1 MVISYSQLMKLST
14 KKDYTVEIKSGE
26 PIVVVPSSKYKNYT
40 LYFKG
45 EVNISDFTYTKS
57 DRDLLIKNSKYDVT
71 VKNYFSA
78 DGTKTSSQVKYI
90 KYDYMGGK
98 TVSILDE
105 GFISADWLNFTP
117 NKKGVVTGSMFSDSI
132 DMTNALTVPLNSKN
146 KGLTINGGKGGDIIT
161 GTAFNDVIS
170 GGAGINIYNYD
181 FGKQSGQDTIK
192 LTKGETLKLN
202 LKNGNQILNCGDVS
216 YAKLLNNLIIYRN
229 GDMSNMI
236 NLNNFFKLN
245 VNVQIADNSMND
257 YLKSDDFEGL
267 NISGVGKIAGTNYN
281 DMIMGSDKNDT
292 ITAKAGN
299 DTISTNG
306 GKDTVVETG
315 VYGHDIIDSSLS
327 SKVTVKL
334 SSFDANN
341 ITYGDDLKYTT
352 DDKSSFT
359 YLGFGTGE
367 STDLWI
373 SAGKKSYH
381 VTKENAETVDYSK
394 DKSNH
399 IVFLTGDN
407 QTIKTSGKGTNVFYA
422 LDGTND
428 YTLKGGNDS
437 IVDKGQDDDTYT
449 AIVNKSTKLVIND
462 DGGNDSLTLNNKSSD
477 LVLFYNTDNNGN
489 TDDDLVIYN
498 KNAVS
503 YSGLSKGYK
512 NNSYTGG
519 IQISNYFADNELENI
534 SYVSGDNNTNI
545 DIKGWKFLLDVYI
558 ADYLKSTNIESV
570 KDVLENGS
578 KKQKQLLT
586 NIFKTTTYSVYE
598 NMLLSS
604 SKYSDI
610 QLENDNNILYIYEVK
625 DGDKKLLYYPIQ
637 KFLGTDSDEIF
648 HLLVLDDNGRLMSM
662 NIDSEMNL
670 TYGLDNDNVV
680 TFDSNEKY
688 SDINFVNDGNTLKIY
703 GKDNALL
710 YTVNNFAE
718 NDDKQKIILNVLDN
732 NDKEMSISI
741 NSLMNKEFN
750 MGNDNVVTF
759 DSSEKY
765 SDINFVN
772 NNGTLKVYGKNN
784 TLLYT
789 VNDFVSANDTQK
801 IILNVLDNN
810 NKAMSISLNSQ
821 MNKEYNLG
829 NDNIITLNSSEKY
842 SDINF
847 VNNNGTLKVYGKNNT
862 LLYTVNDFA
871 SANDTQKI
879 ILNVLD
885 NNNKT
890 MSVNLNSQMN
900 KEYNLGND
908 NTVSILNNSINPIV
922 TVNGSKD
929 TLIFEDK
936 KYTDFYTTGELSGAY
951 TAGDPLIAKD
961 GNDLKIGSV
970 TVKDIDGM
978 KNEIQIVDKD
988 GKTKNI
994 IIGQGTI
1001 NGTHESEIIIGSNT
1015 ADTINSNGRND
1026 LIYMGDGNDTLNMTK
1041 TEGGETGKNTAEM
1054 IGIGGTHSISNDLDI
1069 PATSVYDSTGNDT
1082 YNTTLKEFGLY
1093 IEDFAGNNDTLNITY
1108 SDNNLMYLF
1117 DVVNPKH
1124 ASENPTLY
1132 TDLMICDKSQFTDA
1146 GLSAFSTATGGFK
1159 AMLES
1164 MQGTFG
1170 YAWID
1175 DHFGGK
1181 QEIENINIIDAD
1193 GNSSALDVDAAIAST
1208 QQKIAAW
1215 LSSDTGFFKPS
1226 GDFSTAWDV
1235 LERGSKADKAYLAT
1249 LYMS

>member
-14 KKDYTVEIKSGE
+14 KKDYTVEINRNE
-26 PIVVVPSSKYKNYT
+26 SKTITTSNQYKNYT

-45 EVNISDFTYTKS
+45 VMDRSGFEFSKE
-57 DRDLLIKNSKYDVT
+57 DRDLIIVNGKSKVKVT
-71 VKNYFSA
+71 NYFSA

-90 KYDYMGGK
+90 KYDYMGGT

-105 GFISADWLNFTP
+105 GFISADWLTFTP

-132 DMTNALTVPLNSKN
+132 NMTNSLATPLNSKN
-146 KGLTINGGKGGDIIT
+146 KGLTINGGKGGDDIT

-170 GGAGINIYNYD
+170 GGAGINTYNYD

-202 LKNGNQILNCGDVS
+202 LKNGNQILNCEDVS

-257 YLKSDDFEGL
+257 YLKSNDFEGL

-281 DMIMGSDKNDT
+281 DMIMGSDRNDT

-306 GKDTVVETG
+306 GKDTIVETG
-315 VYGHDIIDSSLS
+315 VYGHDIIDGSLS

-334 SSFDANN
+334 SSFDVNN
-341 ITYGDDLKYTT
+341 LEYGEDDLIYTT
-352 DDKSSFT
+352 DANSSFT
-359 YLGFGTGE
+359 YSDFVSGE
-367 STDLWI
+367 TADLWI
-373 SAGKKSYH
+373 KAGNKSYH
-381 VTKENAETVDYSK
+381 VTKNNSEKVDFSK
-394 DKSNH
+394 EKTNN
-399 IVFLTGDN
+399 IVYLTGNN
-407 QTIKTSGKGTNVFYA
+407 QE
-422 LDGTND
+422 
-428 YTLKGGNDS
+428 YTGSKKGGVNVIYSFDGENKYITQGKNDT
-437 IVDKGQDDDTYT
+437 ITDYGNDDDSYT
-449 AIVNKSTKLVIND
+449 ATVSKSTKLVIND
-462 DGGNDSLTLNNKSSD
+462 DGGNDSLNLKNKSSD
-477 LVLFYNTDNNGN
+477 LVLFYDIDNNGN
-489 TDDDLVIYN
+489 TGDDLIIYN
-498 KNAVS
+498 KKAVS
-503 YSGLSKGYK
+503 YTALSKAYK

-519 IQISNYFADNELENI
+519 IQISDYFADNELENI

-558 ADYLKSTNIESV
+558 ADYLKSTNMESV
-570 KDVLENGS
+570 KDVLEKGS

-598 NMLLSS
+598 NMLSS
-604 SKYSDI
+604 SNKYSDI
-610 QLENDNNILYIYEVK
+610 QLENDNNVLYIYEVK

-637 KFLGTDSDEIF
+637 NFLGTDSDEIF

-670 TYGLDNDNVV
+670 TYSLGNDNVV
-680 TFDSNEKY
+680 TFDSSEKY

-703 GKDNALL
+703 GKDNTLL
-710 YTVNNFAE
+710 YTVDNFAE
-718 NDDKQKIILNVLDN
+718 NDDNQKIILNVLDN
-732 NDKEMSISI
+732 NDKEMSISL

-750 MGNDNVVTF
+750 MGNDN
-759 DSSEKY
+759 
-765 SDINFVN
+765 
-772 NNGTLKVYGKNN
+772 
-784 TLLYT
+784 
-789 VNDFVSANDTQK
+789 
-801 IILNVLDNN
+801 
-810 NKAMSISLNSQ
+810 
-821 MNKEYNLG
+821 
-829 NDNIITLNSSEKY
+829 
-842 SDINF
+842 
-847 VNNNGTLKVYGKNNT
+847 
-862 LLYTVNDFA
+862 
-871 SANDTQKI
+871 
-879 ILNVLD
+879 
-885 NNNKT
+885 
-890 MSVNLNSQMN
+890 
-900 KEYNLGND
+900 
-908 NTVSILNNSINPIV
+908 TVSITDNNINPI
-922 TVNGSKD
+922 TTINGAKD
-929 TLIFEDK
+929 TLIFNDK
-936 KYTDFYTTGELSGAY
+936 KYTDFYTTGTLSGAY

-961 GNDLKIGSV
+961 GNDLKIGDI
-970 TVKDIDGM
+970 TVKNIDGM
-978 KNEIQIVDKD
+978 KNEIQLVDKD

-994 IIGQGTI
+994 IIGQGEI

-1041 TEGGETGKNTAEM
+1041 TEGGVTNKNTAEM

-1108 SDNNLMYLF
+1108 SDNNLMYFF

-1175 DHFGGK
+1175 DHFGGAQK
-1181 QEIENINIIDAD
+1181 IENINIIDAD

>member
-14 KKDYTVEIKSGE
+14 KKDYTVEINRNE
-26 PIVVVPSSKYKNYT
+26 SKTITTSNQYKNYT

-45 EVNISDFTYTKS
+45 VMDISGFEFSKE
-57 DRDLLIKNSKYDVT
+57 DRDLIIVNGKSKVKVT
-71 VKNYFSA
+71 NYFSA

-90 KYDYMGGK
+90 KYDYMGGT

-105 GFISADWLNFTP
+105 GFISADWLNFSP

-132 DMTNALTVPLNSKN
+132 NMTNSLTAPLNSKN
-146 KGLTINGGKGGDIIT
+146 KGLTINGGKGGDDIT

-170 GGAGINIYNYD
+170 GGAGINTYNYD

-202 LKNGNQILNCGDVS
+202 LKNGNQILNCEDVS

-236 NLNNFFKLN
+236 NLSNFFKLN

-257 YLKSDDFEGL
+257 YLKSNDFEGL

-315 VYGHDIIDSSLS
+315 EYGHDIIDSSLS

-341 ITYGDDLKYTT
+341 ITYGNDLKYTT
-352 DDKSSFT
+352 DDNSSFT

-367 STDLWI
+367 SADLWI

-407 QTIKTSGKGTNVFYA
+407 QTVKTSGKGVNVFYA

-437 IVDKGQDDDTYT
+437 IVDEGNDDDTYT
-449 AIVNKSTKLVIND
+449 ATVNKSTKLVIND
-462 DGGNDSLTLNNKSSD
+462 DGGNDSLTLTNNVKD
-477 LVLFYNTDNNGN
+477 LVLYFNVDKNETLEDAS
-489 TDDDLVIYN
+489 DLVIYN
-498 KNAVS
+498 KSAMT
-503 YSGLSKGYK
+503 YK
-512 NNSYTGG
+512 NITNSVKSGNYTGAVDIKDYFAEG
-519 IQISNYFADNELENI
+519 SLETINIKDVDFEGWKYFVTSEVGDFLKDLEKGKYTSAEDVFLNGTKAQKTALLNVFKNSNYQ
-534 SYVSGDNNTNI
+534 T
-545 DIKGWKFLLDVYI
+545 
-558 ADYLKSTNIESV
+558 YLKVVDESLPLTSTKFVKNNNDLKVVITHKDGTEGVTTV
-570 KDVLENGS
+570 KDFFKDGAINNNLAYYALDEKGALRKYIIGSTDLPIYINGEEEVAQGTDYSDYIVTDGVKTINLQKGDDTVVFTDKTQSIDVTTANGS
-578 KKQKQLLT
+578 H
-586 NIFKTTTYSVYE
+586 
-598 NMLLSS
+598 
-604 SKYSDI
+604 D
-610 QLENDNNILYIYEVK
+610 
-625 DGDKKLLYYPIQ
+625 
-637 KFLGTDSDEIF
+637 
-648 HLLVLDDNGRLMSM
+648 
-662 NIDSEMNL
+662 
-670 TYGLDNDNVV
+670 
-680 TFDSNEKY
+680 TF
-688 SDINFVNDGNTLKIY
+688 
-703 GKDNALL
+703 
-710 YTVNNFAE
+710 
-718 NDDKQKIILNVLDN
+718 
-732 NDKEMSISI
+732 
-741 NSLMNKEFN
+741 
-750 MGNDNVVTF
+750 
-759 DSSEKY
+759 
-765 SDINFVN
+765 
-772 NNGTLKVYGKNN
+772 
-784 TLLYT
+784 
-789 VNDFVSANDTQK
+789 
-801 IILNVLDNN
+801 
-810 NKAMSISLNSQ
+810 
-821 MNKEYNLG
+821 
-829 NDNIITLNSSEKY
+829 
-842 SDINF
+842 
-847 VNNNGTLKVYGKNNT
+847 
-862 LLYTVNDFA
+862 
-871 SANDTQKI
+871 
-879 ILNVLD
+879 
-885 NNNKT
+885 
-890 MSVNLNSQMN
+890 
-900 KEYNLGND
+900 
-908 NTVSILNNSINPIV
+908 
-922 TVNGSKD
+922 
-929 TLIFEDK
+929 IFEDK

-1041 TEGGETGKNTAEM
+1041 TEGGVTGKNTAEM
-1054 IGIGGTHSISNDLDI
+1054 IGIGGTHSISNDLDV
-1069 PATSVYDSTGNDT
+1069 PAISVYDSTGNDT